1 MSEEDTAKWEGMKST
16 LSKWPSMSLD
26 EEGTFK
32 YVLIEAAAFM
42 EVHTTTYEFINRLN
56 AFHGR
61 TVRMWEKCSLEKTKL
76 FKNTHLFAIAE
87 LMNFKSA
94 VFDKKGLIL
103 PGSRGGD
110 KAVGSGSWMG

>member
-42 EVHTTTYEFINRLN
+42 EVQQLRIHQSCIPWKDSENV
-56 AFHGR
+56 GK
-61 TVRMWEKCSLEKTKL
+61 M
-76 FKNTHLFAIAE
+76 FA
-87 LMNFKSA
+87 
-94 VFDKKGLIL
+94 
-103 PGSRGGD
+103 
-110 KAVGSGSWMG
+110 